1 MKYEDIFTFVNLIK
15 AHRKVRRSKLHK
27 NEVVEFELNKSH
39 ELYKL
44 YEELNR
50 KTYQISPYR
59 TFYIYEPKKR
69 RVVIEAIYF
78 LPIGSADVLLDLF

>member
-50 KTYQISPYR
+50 KTY
-59 TFYIYEPKKR
+59 
-69 RVVIEAIYF
+69 
-78 LPIGSADVLLDLF
+78 